1 MKKLIAVAAGLLMVI
16 GLAACSGQMGF
27 YGTYTFGE
35 VSYLSPVSSSTV
47 DSLNERM
54 QGTKYTIEQD
64 IFSVEFADAQIEF
77 ASPTYRKEEIPTTQ
91 NALGDASCVIG
102 NEIEYQY
109 TIYKED
115 GTKSGWRL
123 YVSSN
128 TLWVS
133 SFADNTANGSEIILN
148 IFELS
153 PNS

>member
-1 MKKLIAVAAGLLMVI
+1 MKKLLAVAVGLLMVI
-16 GLAACSGQMGF
+16 GLAACSGQSGF

-35 VSYLSPVSSSTV
+35 VSYLSPVSSATV
-47 DSLNERM
+47 DYLNEKM
-54 QGTKYTIEQD
+54 LGTKYTIEQD
-64 IFSVEFADAQIEF
+64 IFLVEFADAQIEF
-77 ASPTYRKEEIPTTQ
+77 ASPTYQKEPIPTAQ
-91 NALGDASCVIG
+91 NVLSDASCVIG

-109 TIYKED
+109 TIYKAD

-133 SFADNTANGSEIILN
+133 SFADNTADNSEIILN

-153 PNS
+153 PNF